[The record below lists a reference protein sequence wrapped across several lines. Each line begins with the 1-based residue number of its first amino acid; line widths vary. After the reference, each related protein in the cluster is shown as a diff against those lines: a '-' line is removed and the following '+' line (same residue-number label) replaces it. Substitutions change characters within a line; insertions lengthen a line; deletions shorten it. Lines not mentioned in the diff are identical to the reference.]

1 MNPISWIRTNV
12 ARLTSLKDPPHTI
25 ALGVAIGMFFGL
37 IPLWGLKTLLAIG
50 VTRLLRGSIVAAAI
64 AVTLHDI
71 ALPLVPLLLRWEYDV
86 GYWLLS
92 HPHALPPKL
101 HMSHQNPINLVPLVD
116 LFYHRSAVAARLVGC
131 GGPRFHRHLFSHPR
145 GGRTVAAQERF
156 CPPAFEVSSLN
167 ELPAT
172 DSAPQNPAGANRDR

>member
-1 MNPISWIRTNV
+1 MNPILWIRTSIG
-12 ARLTSLKDPPHTI
+12 RLTSLKDPPHTI
-25 ALGVAIGMFFGL
+25 ALGVAVGMFFGL

-50 VTRLLRGSIVAAAI
+50 VARLLRGSIVAAAI

-101 HMSHQNPINLVPLVD
+101 HMSHQNPMIWFHWSTFFTIGRPL
-116 LFYHRSAVAARLVGC
+116 LLGSIFVAAPVSVVSYFLT
-131 GGPRFHRHLFSHPR
+131 L
-145 GGRTVAAQERF
+145 TVVKRWRRKQAL
-156 CPPAFEVSSLN
+156 SS
-167 ELPAT
+167 
-172 DSAPQNPAGANRDR
+172 GA